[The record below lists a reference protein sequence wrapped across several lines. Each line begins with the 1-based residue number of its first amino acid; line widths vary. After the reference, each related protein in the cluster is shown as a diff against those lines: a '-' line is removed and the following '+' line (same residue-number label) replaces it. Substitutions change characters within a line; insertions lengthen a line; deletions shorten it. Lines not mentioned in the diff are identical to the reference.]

1 MRPEEERGSDRGDHP
16 GRSVHGRIW
25 QACRELPKRRHEREK
40 HAPSDR
46 LAVEASVH
54 VELRIPEHRDHR
66 FRPKVIT
73 DSGIPITHSG
83 DRDH

>member
-1 MRPEEERGSDRGDHP
+1 MLRLVIVAISIVVTGMALFGVLYGFAGLELWRRPIGEPRTP
-16 GRSVHGRIW
+16 FL
-25 QACRELPKRRHEREK
+25 ACLF
-40 HAPSDR
+40 
-46 LAVEASVH
+46 LLLVV
-54 VELRIPEHRDHR
+54 LRIPEHRDHR

>member
-1 MRPEEERGSDRGDHP
+1 MSERFGVVRGLSSEDVCARYGLLSIGGS
-16 GRSVHGRIW
+16 
-25 QACRELPKRRHEREK
+25 LP
-40 HAPSDR
+40 ADTI
-46 LAVEASVH
+46 
-54 VELRIPEHRDHR
+54 LRIPEHRDHR